1 MVSTKAIIA
10 ASLLSVFIAT
20 GCAVASSYTEEE
32 LGLRKTELYS
42 EKTTTGEM
50 TSYSKVAAG
59 ESKVL
64 PRAFENAPPMIPH
77 DVEGMLDLT
86 KDNNACL
93 GCHIPG
99 VAETVK
105 ATPTPKS
112 HLYDMRTGKTL
123 AEVSPA
129 RYNCTAC
136 HAPQSSNEPLVK
148 NEFKPEYRK
157 ADGAQKT
164 NLLDTLNEGVK

>member
-1 MVSTKAIIA
+1 MVSIKTIIA

-20 GCAVASSYTEEE
+20 GCAVSSSYNEEE
-32 LGLRKTELYS
+32 LGLRKTEIYG
-42 EKTTTGEM
+42 EKTTTGEL

-59 ESKVL
+59 ESKMI

-77 DVEGMLDLT
+77 DVDGMLDIT
-86 KDNNACL
+86 KESNSCL
-93 GCHIPG
+93 GCHVPG
-99 VAETVK
+99 VAEEIK

-123 AEVSPA
+123 AEVSQA

-136 HAPQSSNEPLVK
+136 HAPQSNNEPLVK
-148 NEFKPEYRK
+148 NEFAPQYRK
-157 ADGAQKT
+157 TDGAQRS
-164 NLLDTLNEGVK
+164 NLLDSLNEGVK

>member
-1 MVSTKAIIA
+1 MVSTKIIIA

-42 EKTTTGEM
+42 EKTTTGEV

-77 DVEGMLDLT
+77 DVEGMMEIT
-86 KDNNACL
+86 KESNACL
-93 GCHIPG
+93 TCHAPG
-99 VAETVK
+99 VAEAVK
-105 ATPTPKS
+105 ATVVPAS
-112 HLYDMRTGKTL
+112 HMYDLRTNKAL
-123 AEVSPA
+123 PEVSQA
-129 RYNCTAC
+129 RYVCVSC
-136 HAPQSSNEPLVK
+136 HAPQSANEPLVQNNFK
-148 NEFKPEYRK
+148 AEFRQK
-157 ADGAQKT
+157 DGAVKT